1 MEQLQPI
8 QSIPQK
14 VRKIEFKKEIF
25 KYLRVW
31 YWFVLSI
38 AFFYACAKIYL
49 RYTIPVY
56 NSQASVYFNTSLKKN
71 TGVIGLN
78 DLQSLGSGGVSKNSI
93 ADEIVLFKAKPLLN
107 NVVKELNLDVEF
119 VNKGKLKDDALYGSE
134 APFYGKII
142 RLKDEKKF
150 GGASY
155 KIKSQNYKSYILTD
169 FNGNNPKS
177 YYYDQPY
184 DLGFG
189 IVTISKNPNINFD
202 YPVDLYFKN
211 YKNVAAGIK
220 GGIIVNYSSQD
231 TNILDLIY
239 RGTTPEKSEDII
251 DELIVQYN
259 KDADNDKKLEARNS
273 EKFINDRLRIISRE
287 LSNIEGQKTNFKK
300 ENNIFDIETQAQ
312 SNISGLDQGTQKIL
326 ELTSQLEMVNSV
338 LALANASSEQ
348 LLPTNIGVPTSAE
361 SLISQYNDLI
371 ILRNKTLRQATP
383 ANPVII
389 QFNKEIADLKKL
401 IRENLYKS
409 RDVLANNLNYQQ
421 SKIAQYKQ
429 EMNMFP
435 EQENFLKNIDRQ
447 QKIKESLYL
456 YLLQKNEEIS
466 MALAVTTPKVK
477 VLNSAFTTG
486 VMTPNTKKIMMF
498 AYGLVMVGR
507 NSGHFL

>member
-78 DLQSLGSGGVSKNSI
+78 DLQSLGSGGSSKNTL
-93 ADEIVLFKAKPLLN
+93 ADEITLFKAKPLLN

-155 KIKSQNYKSYILTD
+155 KLKSQNYKSYILTD

-211 YKNVAAGIK
+211 YKKCIFYRLEIK
-220 GGIIVNYSSQD
+220 
-231 TNILDLIY
+231 
-239 RGTTPEKSEDII
+239 PH
-251 DELIVQYN
+251 
-259 KDADNDKKLEARNS
+259 
-273 EKFINDRLRIISRE
+273 
-287 LSNIEGQKTNFKK
+287 
-300 ENNIFDIETQAQ
+300 
-312 SNISGLDQGTQKIL
+312 
-326 ELTSQLEMVNSV
+326 
-338 LALANASSEQ
+338 
-348 LLPTNIGVPTSAE
+348 
-361 SLISQYNDLI
+361 
-371 ILRNKTLRQATP
+371 
-383 ANPVII
+383 
-389 QFNKEIADLKKL
+389 
-401 IRENLYKS
+401 YKS
-409 RDVLANNLNYQQ
+409 
-421 SKIAQYKQ
+421 I
-429 EMNMFP
+429 F
-435 EQENFLKNIDRQ
+435 
-447 QKIKESLYL
+447 
-456 YLLQKNEEIS
+456 
-466 MALAVTTPKVK
+466 
-477 VLNSAFTTG
+477 LNST
-486 VMTPNTKKIMMF
+486 
-498 AYGLVMVGR
+498 
-507 NSGHFL
+507 